1 MKLDKKVVL
10 SVTASAI
17 AMAFLGAPSQALA
30 QQAAQP
36 AADQPAKDDGAIV
49 VTGSRLLGRDQ
60 AAALPLRVIDDEEIR
75 KQGSPPLLDLVR
87 AIPEMSGSIGNS
99 NSSQPGKGQGFEGS
113 ESVNLRGLGPD
124 RNLVLLNGHRL
135 PLVGGYFVNTRNI
148 PSSAIGRVEILKDAA
163 STVYGS
169 DAMTGVVNFITKRDF
184 DGLEVGGDYTLIQ
197 GNEGNWRADAT
208 FGKVGSNW
216 NLLVSGGY
224 QKRAQLQVTDRDWS
238 IQPYA
243 INPNAGWNFSSMPAQ
258 FTPVGNTG
266 PGGTLATVGPR
277 VLDVGCKPLGGIEP
291 FAGFCVN
298 NVQAWQ
304 DLVAPAKTW
313 QAYAE
318 FNWEFSPGVELH
330 VEGNYANDRMIVHYP
345 PSFNE
350 PKAITAT
357 VLPTDINPASA
368 VAGTTPKLYNNWFVP
383 ITNPGLA
390 AYAAANPSQFPA
402 GTTGIFIPVG
412 QWRPYLLGGNPF
424 FGDALTP
431 AYQTRDQDE
440 YRFSASLKGKLGA
453 ETNWLVDFT
462 YGRNDHDLL
471 GWDSA
476 GSMIELALRGLG
488 GPNCQ
493 WQTAA
498 PGSAGCLWLNP
509 MSNALSGAPINGV
522 LSYSG
527 YNSAV
532 ANTKELADW
541 LMLPQRRHLTGQ
553 IAEANAGLDGT
564 FRAIDLGA
572 GPLKWA
578 AGVQWRQISFREHD
592 SKYADRTQVPCPD
605 SVLNIPNANVCTPT
619 PNTPLGLAVAL
630 VPTDTTTN
638 VFAGYLEAVLPIVR
652 GTDLTLGARFEDL
665 GNAGGGTFN
674 PQARAKVGIFDWLSL
689 RGSISTTFRA
699 PPPSALAP
707 NPVASI
713 PGILGK
719 ATALDTMGNPNLK
732 PEEATTYNLG
742 VLLNTSGFDAGV
754 DYYNYSIKN
763 ILTNE
768 PQNAI
773 VNALFPNGAAGAN
786 NCATADAQFI
796 ADHFEFSGACS
807 AANLTK
813 VKLLR
818 INGPKVHFSGIDFR
832 ASYSTGGVFGGRL
845 SFGGTANVILSYKFD
860 GFSVAGLAVAGFDAV
875 GKLNQGTLANS
886 LPKWKVNSFVNYSN
900 GPFNLRWTGRY
911 YSTYIDQ
918 RQATTTLGYSI
929 PGQFQHDVALNV
941 DLPWDTT
948 FSFTVTNLFDK
959 DPPMALMAEGYD
971 ATTADALGRT
981 FRIGFRKKF

>member
-1 MKLDKKVVL
+1 MKFRRKIMLT
-10 SVTASAI
+10 SAASAA
-17 AMAFLGAPSQALA
+17 AMALAGWSAPALA
-30 QQAAQP
+30 QGDKP
-36 AADQPAKDDGAIV
+36 DDSGEEQEIV
-49 VTGSRLLGRDQ
+49 VTGSKLLTADQ
-60 AAALPLRVIDDEEIR
+60 AAALPLRVIDEEEIR

-87 AIPEMSGSIGNS
+87 AMPETAGSIGNS
-99 NSSQPGKGQGFEGS
+99 NSSQAGKGQGYEGS
-113 ESVNLRGLGPD
+113 ESINLRGLGPD
-124 RNLVLLNGHRL
+124 RNLVLMNGHRL
-135 PLVGGYFVNTRNI
+135 PLVSGFFVNTRNI
-148 PSSAIGRVEILKDAA
+148 PASAIGRVEILKDAA
-163 STVYGS
+163 STIYGS

-184 DGLEVGGDYTLIQ
+184 EGLEVGGDYTMIA
-197 GNEGNWRADAT
+197 GNGGDWRADAT

-224 QKRAQLQVTDRDWS
+224 QKRAQLEVVDRDWS
-238 IQPYA
+238 IQPYS
-243 INPNAGWNFSSMPAQ
+243 INPNAGWNFSSMPSQ

-298 NVQAWQ
+298 NVQKWQ

-313 QAYAE
+313 QIYGE
-318 FNWEFSPGVELH
+318 FNWEFSSGTEFH
-330 VEGNYANDRMIVHYP
+330 IEANYANARMIVHYP
-345 PSFNE
+345 PSFNQ
-350 PKAITAT
+350 PKPITAT
-357 VLPTDINPASA
+357 VLPSNMNTATA
-368 VAGTTPKLYNNWFVP
+368 LAGTSPLLYNNWFVP

-412 QWRPYLLGGNPF
+412 QWRPYLVGGNPF
-424 FGDALTP
+424 FGDGATP

-440 YRFSASLKGKLGA
+440 YRVSASLKGKMGSGI
-453 ETNWLVDFT
+453 NWNADFT

-471 GWDSA
+471 GFDSA
-476 GSMIELALRGLG
+476 GSMIQLALRGLG

-509 MSNALSGAPINGV
+509 MSNAVPNALVNGV
-522 LSYSG
+522 TSYSG
-527 YNSAV
+527 YNAAV

-541 LMLPQRRHLTGQ
+541 LMLEQRRHLTGQ
-553 IAEANAGLDGT
+553 IVEANAGLDGSLPA
-564 FRAIDLGA
+564 FDLGA

-578 AGVQWRQISFREHD
+578 VGAQWRQISFREHD
-592 SKYADRTQVPCPD
+592 SKYADRTQVPCLD
-605 SVLNIPNANVCTPT
+605 SVLNIPNANICNPT
-619 PNTPLGLAVAL
+619 PYSPLGLAVAL
-630 VPTDTTTN
+630 VPTDSTTN
-638 VFAGYLEAVLPIVR
+638 VFAGFVEAVMPIVD
-652 GTDLTLGARFEDL
+652 GTDLTVGARYEDL
-665 GNAGGGTFN
+665 GNSGGGTFN
-674 PQARAKVGIFDWLSL
+674 PQARAKVGIFEWLGL
-689 RGSISTTFRA
+689 RGSVSTTFRA

-719 ATALDTMGNPNLK
+719 PTALDTMGNPNLK

-742 VLLNTSGFDAGV
+742 VLVNYAGFDAGV

-763 ILTNE
+763 ILTTE

-773 VNALFPNGAAGAN
+773 VNALFPNGAGGAN
-786 NCATADAQFI
+786 NCATLDAQFI
-796 ADHFEFSGACS
+796 ADHFEFTGACS
-807 AANLTK
+807 AANLAK

-818 INGPKVHFSGIDFR
+818 INGPKAHFSGLDLR
-832 ASYSTGGVFGGRL
+832 GSYTTDGVFGGTL

-860 GFSVAGLAVAGFDAV
+860 AFTVAGLSVAGFDAV
-875 GKLNQGTLANS
+875 GKLNQGTLAHA
-886 LPKWKVNSFVNYSN
+886 LPKWKVNSFVNYNN

-918 RQATTTLGYSI
+918 RQATTTLGYKI
-929 PGQFQHDVALNV
+929 PGKFLHDVALNV
-941 DLPWDTT
+941 EMPWETT
-948 FSFTVTNLFDK
+948 FSFTVTNLLDT
-959 DPPMALMAEGYD
+959 DPPMALLAEGYD
-971 ATTADALGRT
+971 ATTADLLGRT